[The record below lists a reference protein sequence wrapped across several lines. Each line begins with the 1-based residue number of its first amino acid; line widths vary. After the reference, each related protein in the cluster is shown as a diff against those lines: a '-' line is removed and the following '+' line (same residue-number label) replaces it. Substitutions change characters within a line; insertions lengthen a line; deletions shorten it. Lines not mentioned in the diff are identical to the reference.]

1 VTQPDTS
8 FVETLEDASENVLLT
23 TEVSAPDAQNRRT
36 HKVIQP
42 DTSFVEEFKDAAEN
56 VLQTTEV
63 SAPDGQNRRTRKVS
77 QPDTSFVET
86 LEDAAENVLQTTE
99 VSAPDGQNRRTQ
111 RVTLPDTSFVEELKD
126 NNGNVLLTTDVSAPD
141 NNNRRKHKV
150 IQPDQSRVEEIKE
163 TNGDVFETTVV
174 TKPDESGEITETTT
188 QLDGTLIIVVKDSAL
203 ETLRTTTISVRD
215 AEGNYTETL
224 VNRDGS
230 GQTLYKDINDQV
242 VQTVNTQAG
251 GTNVTFFVDDQGA
264 SHTITVEPGAKEVYS
279 IGNDQPANPDGRS
292 TTVDVDIAP
301 EFGDDF
307 DQLLVTNTT
316 VLIKKKDGS
325 WNVWG
330 RGWYGMLG
338 DGQNHSTS
346 YYQTT
351 AIPNA
356 ALNAVKDQIVDVKIS
371 DAHVIVLM
379 SDGYL
384 YGMGLNDHYQ
394 LGNGNNTHQMTLVP
408 CTWFNA
414 IVDSGWTIKHF
425 DINTTGTMVCFTNGS
440 VDKVYSA
447 GRNLNYGLMIG
458 GTNHATYSSL
468 QSANLINGP
477 YLDDGSHRVEDMR
490 GHTYTTQVLMRNIA
504 TNTTKWYVLGYV
516 RKRVDAYG
524 IYLSSAEVQSTLVES
539 NKFTSFLSTYPNAVL
554 AEGYRWASSLFYLP
568 DGTLYG
574 VGDGVNEPWGDDTAQ
589 GSYRFTLNSLTKL
602 NKLSNDNAYWQ
613 EKPTFSKA
621 ILSGSVLLVVLENVE
636 TRVEVIVYP
645 TNADGNDVT
654 ETIQTNGDTQFVT
667 KDANGTTLT
676 TFDVFAPNA
685 DGIVV
690 ELTTTFPSGD
700 TVREDKDGDTVH
712 IRTTTTTNASDGV
725 VTQTEL
731 HNVNQVTTVTVTQPD
746 QSSVITATTYDG
758 IDTLVTTKNTSQT
771 TTHTIRTILPTAETP
786 TTTVTEIDYIE
797 NVTLHTVTQSDG
809 SYVKTETQASNGT
822 TIITSVDANGDIIN
836 IDTTSDF
843 FTTLANSIEVTTTV
857 IKTEGNVVIVTL
869 RDDEGVVLQTIQ
881 EDTDESGVETR
892 VEYDAV
898 ANVTLETVTHPDN
911 STVVTETTLG
921 GALVVETAKDPSG
934 TTTLTT
940 TTSTIQNG
948 TVTETVVNAVE
959 NTTVET
965 ITYTNN
971 TSKVTA
977 TGSDGVV
984 VVTDYNLTNT
994 TVTSTVSGVTTQ
1006 TVTYTDESAG
1016 VMETITQSDNS
1027 SVQTTTQENLVTVV
1041 ERNTTGA
1048 MVERTTTE
1056 TAPDTGEVTVTVT
1069 DFVAG
1074 STTATVTQ
1082 PDQSSVVTE
1091 TLSNG
1096 TVVVTTKDTSGATTL
1111 KTTTTALIDGV
1122 ATETIEYPDDSS
1134 VAYARDGDGTLLS
1147 TTTTSI
1153 PDSITGEYTETVT
1166 NADGSTVVSTITR
1179 SDGLGSSD
1187 NVQSVLYDTAQGGA
1201 VNTSFTNVSLSGTNV
1216 AYTEDLVFGET
1227 KTVAVYRNQTVHR
1240 ATFDAPTNAD
1250 YIVDIVFKQNFAT
1263 TSRQSFFGLSVGGS
1277 TKLYVYVAHEDYW
1290 RINGSMGMIKV
1301 QHAGNTGMNPVR
1313 DQYARY
1319 TFVFRNA
1326 TNLVEFYYNGEPFHL
1341 QYENGDTVVQNNT
1354 FTLPNTNLFGTEMTM
1369 DLGHS
1374 QQGTSA
1380 DPSTIASVHVISS
1393 DGIETGFGNAAFV
1406 QSLAWENLV
1415 SYTATYIVATSAPDA
1430 NGNVSERVT
1439 IADGSSTITVTNA
1452 EGNVVST
1459 TQVSVPDESSGEYTE
1474 TTTNTDGSTTI
1485 TTKDANDTV
1494 ISSTTTSIPDANGE
1508 YTETVTNAVGVVTT
1522 TVFHPDGSRTEST
1535 TVAMESDLF
1544 VNAYTNS
1551 TNGYTVPNTVVT
1563 IDGVDCWDCQGVG
1576 ITNETTPVTLTG
1588 NTMTVG
1594 FWGRVFYLDNHILF
1608 KSNDADGF
1616 RTRFMYKNRGT
1627 NRLTR
1632 SFHNGSW
1639 REVTVDP
1646 AATLNSWEFIM
1657 MVYDGNQVT
1666 SYIIP
1671 HDFDISQGIVENTH
1685 YRTETFAGSPFG
1697 DNPITELVSTGHNN
1711 KVYLAS
1717 AFAWNKVLTLDEVI
1731 ATYTLTKP
1739 NSSSQVPGTPKL
1751 ISAPDESNG
1760 EYTETVT
1767 NADGSTTITTK
1778 DANDVVLFVTQV
1790 SVPDESNGEYTETVT
1805 NNDGSTTVT
1814 TKDAND
1820 DMLYTKI
1827 VSVPDANGEY
1837 TETVTNADGSSV
1849 IQTKD
1854 ANDVVLSTTT
1864 KSVPDPI
1871 TGYYTETVT
1880 SAGPYKT
1887 GYKYMK
1893 LHVLN
1898 NHGNATYQTFT
1909 EFSVPGA
1916 TISSIST
1923 TAPVF
1928 HASYTISAI
1937 HDGNPDTYH
1946 TTTQT
1951 TPFDVVVVFS
1961 ADLSD
1966 TFVASFVNI
1975 WNNQGWSNVDVY
1987 LSVDNNAAWE
1997 LVHEV
2002 RGLAYAPKED
2012 VSGRTTDVSMEL
2024 PRETQTVTT
2033 TKDAQGYV
2041 VFPQTL
2047 VDPTYTVQWTNP
2059 VSISGDTL
2067 LEDRQTAAYYDNV
2080 TYKYVEILVG
2090 ESIYF
2095 DVQTTHVLFASTYD
2109 ADTDTLTRTDTQVDT
2124 NQTFAEVGVYGF
2136 NCFASHAS
2144 MLLVV
2149 KVVTP
2154 PTTPPNTTMVHTD
2167 HSLETY
2173 TRNSFTPGFTVNLEN
2188 NNTRMAI
2195 RGVSGWSYVKLGT
2208 KIDMVVDNT
2217 YTFDIYMTDANLSK
2231 RYFALVFGN
2240 QFSMDRSLHGSP
2252 PNHFMGVVFMV
2263 KLYSNGHWDTWHNG
2277 STISDVWKDS
2287 TGVALIGNN
2296 GGASAFSFTFPQ
2308 YWKVTVVKRD
2318 GLNDL
2323 KLEGF
2328 ADSQR
2333 ILVTA
2338 WAFVSELGAYSN
2350 HVSQSE
2356 FLQHEIVDF
2365 GVSHGSSVG
2374 TTEYIVFENLKSSL
2388 LTISPTTGSSTPMVS
2403 ADALVMYDAF
2413 QTDAVQGAVLKDFSG
2428 NGRDATIT
2436 GGLNVVDHGFN
2447 FTGSN
2452 FAHVNNLGNPSGNW
2466 RHSISMWI
2474 YVDEWPLTTKACP
2487 WFIGAASSNKAS
2499 SLDMNTT
2506 NDINWYF
2513 YGNDVKFHDPPLTAN
2528 TWTHLCFVYDT
2539 SNTKLFYIN
2548 GELSYQASSPSASA
2562 INANSPLWV
2571 GKDGARNTN
2580 PLVGKIRQFAVY
2592 NRVLSQEE
2600 VTQNYN
2606 AGLAV
2611 PVSPTTSTRTQ
2622 LQFRVKEVSYNTA
2635 QPGRIDLMEI
2645 QMFDA
2650 QDNLVPY
2657 TATLGGSPNAGRDDP
2672 TFLYDG
2678 LKTEGGFKGITWD
2691 TYALNDTLVTV
2702 NGDFASVAKIRLYH
2716 FRHYS
2721 GGSYEILDQDGTLLA
2736 TTTRVNS
2743 DATGGETIAEMTASG
2758 TYQEVAIEPVNTTAT
2773 QTQINVSYKKS
2784 LGDSTN
2790 AANAYMLPHLV
2801 KTYLVIVTEGG
2812 DTTVVPMHT
2821 FNTLDNGWVQQTFE
2835 YTSTTELT
2843 ALNGIYVTFTIEQNN
2858 NSFADFGL
2866 VDIVVTIDGT
2876 SVSHEVIPGNFK
2888 WTRTEG
2894 VDTPTESAMLINM
2907 SDGDIPFT
2915 TLTEGAL
2922 VVHNISTTAGMQAL
2936 DDGRNYVY
2944 FEGSLDLLGAVYGST
2959 TNVLPVNNTA
2969 TTTSM
2974 VSTDALVLYDALQT
2988 DAVNG
2993 TVLKDF
2999 SGNGRDATITG
3010 GLNVAD
3016 DGFVFT
3022 GDNQVYLSGIG
3033 NPSGDWPHTISIWMN
3048 THDWPIPQTSTQQ
3061 RQDPFY
3067 IGRNDTGK
3075 GSAIDLKNSD
3085 IYWYFY
3091 AVDGG
3096 HFSNPGI
3103 TSNTWFHLCLVYD
3116 SSNTKYFYING
3127 ELKFQVISSANNL
3140 DSNTPLWLG
3149 LDGPRNTSKW
3159 NGKIRQ
3165 FGVYDRVFTAQEVM
3179 QNYTAGILD
3188 QVTAPVS
3195 SFAGPFTAV
3204 TSMPLADSTYPI
3216 GNADRTI
3223 TAWMQLSASGYT
3235 SDYNNGRYTI
3245 VHLGVVGQ
3253 TAKAFGLQVRNDR
3266 LGLLGWG
3273 NDYWD
3278 STSAHT
3284 LNDFNEH
3291 FVAVAWNG
3299 STNTATG
3306 YVDGQ
3311 VAWTTTMNAFDTP
3324 SAPVDIGRSIDRW
3337 DFNFGIVRDV
3347 SIYDVVLTT
3356 EEVMQNYNAGLAAQV
3371 TAPEGS
3377 TLTVLD
3383 VPVAQRSFSDSHHES
3398 GLQNSKLDYT
3408 KGWAA
3413 ANPVTGS
3420 WIQMDLGQNTVIS
3433 GVITKGRNDA
3443 PQWVT
3448 QIKVETSVD
3457 DTTWDLVLADV
3468 PANTDS
3474 TTQVTNEF
3482 PELVNARYVRITV
3495 MGFYGHPAMRA
3506 AVLGYT
3512 AS

>member
-1 VTQPDTS
+1 M
-8 FVETLEDASENVLLT
+8 A
-23 TEVSAPDAQNRRT
+23 
-36 HKVIQP
+36 
-42 DTSFVEEFKDAAEN
+42 
-56 VLQTTEV
+56 
-63 SAPDGQNRRTRKVS
+63 
-77 QPDTSFVET
+77 
-86 LEDAAENVLQTTE
+86 
-99 VSAPDGQNRRTQ
+99 
-111 RVTLPDTSFVEELKD
+111 
-126 NNGNVLLTTDVSAPD
+126 
-141 NNNRRKHKV
+141 
-150 IQPDQSRVEEIKE
+150 
-163 TNGDVFETTVV
+163 
-174 TKPDESGEITETTT
+174 
-188 QLDGTLIIVVKDSAL
+188 
-203 ETLRTTTISVRD
+203 
-215 AEGNYTETL
+215 
-224 VNRDGS
+224 
-230 GQTLYKDINDQV
+230 
-242 VQTVNTQAG
+242 
-251 GTNVTFFVDDQGA
+251 
-264 SHTITVEPGAKEVYS
+264 
-279 IGNDQPANPDGRS
+279 
-292 TTVDVDIAP
+292 
-301 EFGDDF
+301 
-307 DQLLVTNTT
+307 
-316 VLIKKKDGS
+316 
-325 WNVWG
+325 
-330 RGWYGMLG
+330 
-338 DGQNHSTS
+338 
-346 YYQTT
+346 
-351 AIPNA
+351 
-356 ALNAVKDQIVDVKIS
+356 
-371 DAHVIVLM
+371 
-379 SDGYL
+379 
-384 YGMGLNDHYQ
+384 
-394 LGNGNNTHQMTLVP
+394 LVP
-408 CTWFNA
+408 CNWFNA
-414 IVDSGWTIKHF
+414 IVDSGWTIQHF
-425 DINTTGTMVCFTNGS
+425 DINAAGTVVCFTNGS

-458 GTNHATYSSL
+458 GTNHTTYSSL

-504 TNTTKWYVLGYV
+504 TNTTKWYVIGYV

-524 IYLSSAEVQSTLVES
+524 IYLSSTEVQSTLVES
-539 NKFTSFLSTYPNAVL
+539 NKFTSFLSTYPDAVL

-602 NKLSNDNAYWQ
+602 HKLSNDNTYWQ
-613 EKPTFSKA
+613 EKPNFSKA

-645 TNADGNDVT
+645 TDADGNDVT
-654 ETIQTNGDTQFVT
+654 ETIQTNGDKQFVT

-676 TFDVFAPNA
+676 TFDVLAPNA

-700 TVREDKDGDTVH
+700 TVREDKDGDTVN

-898 ANVTLETVTHPDN
+898 ANVTLETMTNPDN

-984 VVTDYNLTNT
+984 VVTDYNPLNT

-1041 ERNTTGA
+1041 ERNTAGA

-1096 TVVVTTKDTSGATTL
+1096 TVVVTTKDTTGATTL
-1111 KTTTTALIDGV
+1111 KTTNTALIDGV
-1122 ATETIEYPDDSS
+1122 TTETIEYPDDSS

-1153 PDSITGEYTETVT
+1153 PDAITGEYTETVT

-1187 NVQSVLYDTAQGGA
+1187 NVQSVLYDTAQGA
-1201 VNTSFTNVSLSGTNV
+1201 VNTSFNNVSLSGTNV

-1240 ATFDAPTNAD
+1240 ATFNAPNNAD

-1263 TSRQSFFGLSVGGS
+1263 AIRQSFFGLSVGGS
-1277 TKLYVYVAHEDYW
+1277 TKLFVYVAHEDYW
-1290 RINGSMGMIKV
+1290 RITGSMGMIKV
-1301 QHAGNTGMNPVR
+1301 QHAGNMGMHPVR

-1374 QQGTSA
+1374 QQGTGA
-1380 DPSTIASVHVISS
+1380 DPSTFASVHVISS
-1393 DGIETGFGNAAFV
+1393 DGIETGFGDAAFV
-1406 QSLAWENLV
+1406 QSLAWENSE

-1439 IADGSSTITVTNA
+1439 IADGSSTVTVTNA

-1459 TQVSVPDESSGEYTE
+1459 TQVSAPDESSGTFTE

-1594 FWGRVFYLDNHILF
+1594 FWGRVFYLENTILF

-1685 YRTETFAGSPFG
+1685 YSTETFVGSPFG

-1739 NSSSQVPGTPKL
+1739 NSSSQVPGIPKL
-1751 ISAPDESNG
+1751 ISAPNESNG
-1760 EYTETVT
+1760 EYTETVE

-1778 DANDVVLFVTQV
+1778 DANDDVLFVTQV

-1805 NNDGSTTVT
+1805 NTDGSTTIT

-1820 DMLYTKI
+1820 VVLYTKI
-1827 VSVPDANGEY
+1827 VSVPDANGTF

-1854 ANDVVLSTTT
+1854 ADDVVVSTTT

-1880 SAGPYKT
+1880 SAGPYKS

-1898 NHGNATYQTFT
+1898 NHGNGSYQTFT

-1916 TISSIST
+1916 AISSIST

-1928 HASYTISAI
+1928 HASYTIAAI

-1946 TTTQT
+1946 TPTQT
-1951 TPFDVVVVFS
+1951 TPFDVVVAFS
-1961 ADLSD
+1961 ADLPD

-1975 WNNQGWSNVDVY
+1975 WNNQGWSDVDVY
-1987 LSVDNNAAWE
+1987 LSVDNNSAWE

-2002 RGLAYAPKED
+2002 RGIAYAPKED
-2012 VSGRTTDVSMEL
+2012 VSGRTTDVSVEL
-2024 PRETQTVTT
+2024 PRDTQTVTT
-2033 TKDAQGYV
+2033 TKDANGYV

-2095 DVQTTHVLFASTYD
+2095 DVQSTHVLFASTYD
-2109 ADTDTLTRTDTQVDT
+2109 ADTDTVTRTDTQVDT

-2149 KVVTP
+2149 KVV
-2154 PTTPPNTTMVHTD
+2154 
-2167 HSLETY
+2167 ET
-2173 TRNSFTPGFTVNLEN
+2173 
-2188 NNTRMAI
+2188 
-2195 RGVSGWSYVKLGT
+2195 
-2208 KIDMVVDNT
+2208 
-2217 YTFDIYMTDANLSK
+2217 
-2231 RYFALVFGN
+2231 
-2240 QFSMDRSLHGSP
+2240 Q
-2252 PNHFMGVVFMV
+2252 
-2263 KLYSNGHWDTWHNG
+2263 
-2277 STISDVWKDS
+2277 
-2287 TGVALIGNN
+2287 
-2296 GGASAFSFTFPQ
+2296 
-2308 YWKVTVVKRD
+2308 
-2318 GLNDL
+2318 
-2323 KLEGF
+2323 
-2328 ADSQR
+2328 
-2333 ILVTA
+2333 
-2338 WAFVSELGAYSN
+2338 
-2350 HVSQSE
+2350 
-2356 FLQHEIVDF
+2356 
-2365 GVSHGSSVG
+2365 
-2374 TTEYIVFENLKSSL
+2374 
-2388 LTISPTTGSSTPMVS
+2388 TGSSTPMVS

-2413 QTDAVQGAVLKDFSG
+2413 QTDAVQGTLLKDFSG

-2436 GGLNVVDHGFN
+2436 GGLTVVDHGFD

-2466 RHSISMWI
+2466 KHSISMWI
-2474 YVDEWPLTTKACP
+2474 YLEAWPPVSRLCP
-2487 WFIGAASSNKAS
+2487 WFIGADTSNKAS
-2499 SLDMNTT
+2499 SLDMIET
-2506 NDINWYF
+2506 DILNWYF
-2513 YGNDVKFHDPPLTAN
+2513 YGNDVRYNNPPLSAN
-2528 TWTHLCFVYDT
+2528 TWVHLCFVFDA
-2539 SNTKLFYIN
+2539 SNNKTLFID
-2548 GELSYQASSPSASA
+2548 GELFQTLSSPSANN
-2562 INANSPLWV
+2562 INTNSPLWV
-2571 GKDGARNTN
+2571 GKDGARNIN

-2592 NRVLSQEE
+2592 NRALTQEE

-2606 AGLAV
+2606 AGLAI
-2611 PVSPTTSTRTQ
+2611 PVSPTTPQPAELRVFLDTPLTSQNVMWSVLLYNDETAIDKDESSVNTDIRVPYEVSYKTSDVLNNHTGTFSWDMPWSYAAITWMVTPITHSTTDPILVLSTTDDVKRVVIVSSRIKFTAGYRYELWKDGTKIAEGVNAVDPNDANNSAGYVDNFSTIKTNFEAGSYTSALLAVSPTTSIRTQ
-2622 LQFRVKEVSYNTA
+2622 LQFRVKEASPHDTV
-2635 QPGRIDLMEI
+2635 GRIDLSEL
-2645 QMFDA
+2645 QLLND
-2650 QDNLVPY
+2650 QGDLVPY
-2657 TATLGGSPNAGRDDP
+2657 TATLGATPSDNNPS
-2672 TFLYDG
+2672 L
-2678 LKTEGGFKGITWD
+2678 
-2691 TYALNDTLVTV
+2691 LNDGVKSPGVIWTEFNNTYFVGDVLVTLQGSFENV
-2702 NGDFASVAKIRLYH
+2702 TKVRLFH
-2716 FRHYS
+2716 FRLLY
-2721 GGSYEILDQDGTLLA
+2721 GPSYEILDQDGTLLA
-2736 TTTRVNS
+2736 TTTRGPNS
-2743 DATGGETIAEMTASG
+2743 TETGGDTIEAMTASG
-2758 TYQEVAIEPVNTTAT
+2758 AYQEVAIEPVNNTA
-2773 QTQINVSYKKS
+2773 VPS
-2784 LGDSTN
+2784 
-2790 AANAYMLPHLV
+2790 
-2801 KTYLVIVTEGG
+2801 
-2812 DTTVVPMHT
+2812 TTVS
-2821 FNTLDNGWVQQTFE
+2821 Q
-2835 YTSTTELT
+2835 
-2843 ALNGIYVTFTIEQNN
+2843 
-2858 NSFADFGL
+2858 
-2866 VDIVVTIDGT
+2866 
-2876 SVSHEVIPGNFK
+2876 
-2888 WTRTEG
+2888 
-2894 VDTPTESAMLINM
+2894 
-2907 SDGDIPFT
+2907 
-2915 TLTEGAL
+2915 
-2922 VVHNISTTAGMQAL
+2922 
-2936 DDGRNYVY
+2936 
-2944 FEGSLDLLGAVYGST
+2944 
-2959 TNVLPVNNTA
+2959 
-2969 TTTSM
+2969 
-2974 VSTDALVLYDALQT
+2974 
-2988 DAVNG
+2988 
-2993 TVLKDF
+2993 
-2999 SGNGRDATITG
+2999 
-3010 GLNVAD
+3010 
-3016 DGFVFT
+3016 
-3022 GDNQVYLSGIG
+3022 
-3033 NPSGDWPHTISIWMN
+3033 
-3048 THDWPIPQTSTQQ
+3048 
-3061 RQDPFY
+3061 
-3067 IGRNDTGK
+3067 
-3075 GSAIDLKNSD
+3075 
-3085 IYWYFY
+3085 
-3091 AVDGG
+3091 
-3096 HFSNPGI
+3096 
-3103 TSNTWFHLCLVYD
+3103 
-3116 SSNTKYFYING
+3116 
-3127 ELKFQVISSANNL
+3127 
-3140 DSNTPLWLG
+3140 
-3149 LDGPRNTSKW
+3149 
-3159 NGKIRQ
+3159 
-3165 FGVYDRVFTAQEVM
+3165 
-3179 QNYTAGILD
+3179 
-3188 QVTAPVS
+3188 PVS
-3195 SFAGPFTAV
+3195 SFAGPFTAAA
-3204 TSMPLADSTYPI
+3204 SMPLADSTYPI

-3223 TAWMQLSASGYT
+3223 TAWMQLNAPGYT
-3235 SDYNNGRYTI
+3235 SDYNYGRYTI

-3311 VAWTTTMNAFDTP
+3311 LAWTTTMNAFDTP
-3324 SAPVDIGRSIDRW
+3324 SGPVDIGRSIDRW

-3347 SIYDVVLTT
+3347 SIYDVVLTS

-3377 TLTVLD
+3377 TLTVFD
-3383 VPVAQRSFSDSHHES
+3383 VPVEQRSFSDSHHEP
-3398 GLQNSKLDYT
+3398 GLQDSRLVST
-3408 KGWAA
+3408 KGWATA
-3413 ANPVTGS
+3413 SNQTGD
-3420 WIQMDLGQNTVIS
+3420 WLKLDLGQNTVIS
-3433 GVITKGRNDA
+3433 GVITMGRNDY

-3448 QIKVETSVD
+3448 RIQVETSVD
-3457 DTTWDLVLADV
+3457 DTIWDLVLADV
-3468 PANTDS
+3468 PANSDT

-3482 PELVNARYVRITV
+3482 TELVNVRYVRITV
-3495 MGFYGHPAMRA
+3495 LGSYGHPAMRA
-3506 AVLGYT
+3506 AVLGYA